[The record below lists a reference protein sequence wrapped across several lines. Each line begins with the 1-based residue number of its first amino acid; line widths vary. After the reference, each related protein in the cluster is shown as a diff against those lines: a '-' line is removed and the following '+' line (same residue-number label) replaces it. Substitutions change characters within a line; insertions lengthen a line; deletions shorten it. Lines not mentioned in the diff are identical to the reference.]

1 MKRSPLFTVIFLVLL
16 LPTALQALGVYED
29 IYDLSHILS
38 SPLDRSITGSMM
50 RAKGSDHDASGIFFS
65 ADYPLKEIF
74 LLRAEISYITLSTNE
89 GIESGF
95 GDFRFRARA
104 AVFDRN
110 QFHLYAT
117 GALRSGSGSNAI
129 FPYSTGSLDVHAGIA
144 CIDSLSQLTIWGE
157 LTAVRVSNKPDGLSE
172 AEDHGDYAAL
182 TAGLTLLLSDRLAFH
197 FGGSGYV
204 YKEDRSREL
213 YFAGCDYIHSPDL
226 GFFVSLQAEGGRSDE
241 RVSDMSARSGIRVT
255 Y

>member
-1 MKRSPLFTVIFLVLL
+1 
-16 LPTALQALGVYED
+16 
-29 IYDLSHILS
+29 
-38 SPLDRSITGSMM
+38 M
-50 RAKGSDHDASGIFFS
+50 RAEGPDHDASGFFFS
-65 ADYPLKEIF
+65 ADYPLKSIF
-74 LLRAEISYITLSTNE
+74 LLRAELSYITLSTNA

-95 GDFRFRARA
+95 GDFRFRVRA

-117 GALRSGSGSNAI
+117 GALRSGSGSNAV
-129 FPYSTGSLDVHAGIA
+129 FPYSSGSLDVHAGIG

-157 LTAVRVSNKPDGLSE
+157 LTAVRVSNKPGGLTE

-182 TAGLTLLLSDRLAFH
+182 SAGLTLLLSDQFTFH

-204 YKEDRSREL
+204 LKEERSREL
-213 YFAGCDYIHSPDL
+213 YFVGCDYIHSPEL
-226 GFFVSLQAEGGRSDE
+226 RFFLSLQAEGGRSDE
-241 RVSDMSARSGIRVT
+241 RVSDMSVRSGIRVT